1 MVGVL
6 EKVMFEGAI
15 LTPPTPRRPRL
26 NGPTVYGARP
36 GSPFLYRLPAT
47 GEGPLTYEAEGLP
60 RGLSLDPATGI
71 ITGATEEEGTH
82 PVGVTV
88 RGRLG
93 SDSRILRVVIGD
105 EFALTP
111 PLGCNTFG
119 GWGVYV
125 NEQNIRDSARAMI
138 DTGLAGHGYS
148 YVNIDDGW
156 QGQRGGPYHAI
167 MPNEKFGD
175 LKQLGDDLHAL
186 GLKYGLYST
195 PWTTSYQNLVGGSSD
210 DPSGGWTAPRAAREG
225 WRHGAYCFAEQDAK
239 QVGEWGCDYFK
250 YDWKIDTPEHARRMG
265 DALRATGR
273 DIVYELSNDAPLELA
288 GEFTTIA
295 TMCRTTGDIVD
306 VWERTQ
312 LDAAKQTWAL
322 GVRDIWLQHND
333 WRAYNRRGHWNMPC
347 PLRVGQLGGWDLKP
361 LRPTRLTPD
370 EQYSHLSLWC
380 LWSAPIIIGCPLER
394 LDAFTLSL
402 LCNDEVLAVDQDALG
417 LQARQLE
424 VEGGEAL
431 VKELEDGS
439 WAVGLFNV
447 GETAATVTA
456 GLSVLGLPGPLRVR
470 DLWRQAELGIAA
482 DRLSFEVARH
492 GVRLV
497 RVSQA

>member
-1 MVGVL
+1 MGV
-6 EKVMFEGAI
+6 
-15 LTPPTPRRPRL
+15 
-26 NGPTVYGARP
+26 
-36 GSPFLYRLPAT
+36 
-47 GEGPLTYEAEGLP
+47 
-60 RGLSLDPATGI
+60 
-71 ITGATEEEGTH
+71 
-82 PVGVTV
+82 
-88 RGRLG
+88 
-93 SDSRILRVVIGD
+93 
-105 EFALTP
+105 
-111 PLGCNTFG
+111 
-119 GWGVYV
+119 
-125 NEQNIRDSARAMI
+125 
-138 DTGLAGHGYS
+138 
-148 YVNIDDGW
+148 
-156 QGQRGGPYHAI
+156 
-167 MPNEKFGD
+167 
-175 LKQLGDDLHAL
+175 
-186 GLKYGLYST
+186 
-195 PWTTSYQNLVGGSSD
+195 
-210 DPSGGWTAPRAAREG
+210 
-225 WRHGAYCFAEQDAK
+225 
-239 QVGEWGCDYFK
+239 
-250 YDWKIDTPEHARRMG
+250 
-265 DALRATGR
+265 ALRATGR
-273 DIVYELSNDAPLELA
+273 DIVYELSTTRRSSWGSSSTPSPRCAAPRRYRGRLGA
-288 GEFTTIA
+288 HPI
-295 TMCRTTGDIVD
+295 
-306 VWERTQ
+306 
-312 LDAAKQTWAL
+312 DAAKQTWAL

-456 GLSVLGLPGPLRVR
+456 GLSDLGLPGPLRVR

-497 RVSQA
+497 RVSQASVALRLPRVRLPGWVRATAAARPTSSGRALNVVLTPFRKAHAARLAGSNAAPTCAAATRSAVRYCRA